1 MKLRAIIPALFA
13 SSFLLF
19 QGCNDEKGLYEL
31 FSGTVPRYEIPDG
44 EGTRFTTPQSLFFTM
59 KGNAVELEGEVYS
72 IEITSD
78 DEERITY
85 SAQIPINSDLTVSGL
100 TYMKT
105 EEKLL
110 LDITGIKRG
119 ITLEKFANL
128 MERKVN
134 EFAEVE
140 LTADLSH
147 LSENQRALIGLLFQV
162 ADIMNDIYWAQVFP
176 DRDAALGSM
185 MDENVSR
192 FFKINYGPWER
203 LNGNLPYL
211 PGYGP
216 KPAGSGYYPA
226 DMTREEFESLNDP
239 MKSSLYTMIT
249 RNQDGTLKVVPYHE
263 AYAEQVQRAA
273 DLLKEASELADDKGF
288 KKYLEL
294 RAEALL
300 SDNYYPSDMAWM
312 DMKENEIDFVVG
324 PIENYEDAL
333 FNYKAAHESFILIKD
348 KSWSEKLAYINS
360 ILPEMQKSL
369 PVADAY
375 KQEVPGSKSDLGA
388 YDVIYYAGDCNA
400 GSKTIAINLPNDE
413 RVRETKGSR
422 KLQLKNSMQA
432 KFDKILIPISD
443 LLIDEDQRKHV
454 KFDAFFENTMFH
466 EVAHGLGLGNTID
479 KSSTVR
485 EALKDSYSSIE
496 EGKADILGLWCVYQ
510 LNEMGEMG
518 EKEMMDNFVTFMA
531 GIFRSV
537 RFGAASAH
545 GKANMM
551 RFYYFQE
558 TGAFTR
564 DDTTG
569 TYRVNFEKMKA
580 SMLNLSSDILKIQ
593 GDGDYETAK
602 KLIEEKGFIREALQK
617 DLDRISEAGI
627 PRDIVFEQG
636 AEVLGL

>member
-1 MKLRAIIPALFA
+1 MKNILMLVVIAAFIL
-13 SSFLLF
+13 
-19 QGCNDEKGLYEL
+19 GCNLTSKKVDKMEVNQVIKQKAEEFVSFKL
-31 FSGTVPRYEIPDG
+31 
-44 EGTRFTTPQSLFFTM
+44 TT
-59 KGNAVELEGEVYS
+59 
-72 IEITSD
+72 
-78 DEERITY
+78 
-85 SAQIPINSDLTVSGL
+85 DLTVL
-100 TYMKT
+100 T
-105 EEKLL
+105 EKEKQMLPLL
-110 LDITGIKRG
+110 LEAAK
-119 ITLEKFANL
+119 L
-128 MERKVN
+128 ME
-134 EFAEVE
+134 E
-140 LTADLSH
+140 
-147 LSENQRALIGLLFQV
+147 
-162 ADIMNDIYWAQVFP
+162 IYWVEAFGN
-176 DRDAALGSM
+176 RDNLFVEGL
-185 MDENVSR
+185 DEYTKK
-192 FFKINYGPWER
+192 FLIINYGPWER
-203 LNGNLPYL
+203 LNNNEPFIEGF
-211 PGYGP
+211 GA
-216 KPAGSGYYPA
+216 KPAGANFYSA
-226 DMTREEFESLNDP
+226 NITEEEFEAWDDES
-239 MKSSLYTMIT
+239 KTSQYTLI
-249 RNQDGTLKVVPYHE
+249 RKGEDGTLKSIPFHVAFEVQVKK
-263 AYAEQVQRAA
+263 AANLLVKAAALAE
-273 DLLKEASELADDKGF
+273 DTGLKN
-288 KKYLEL
+288 YLEK
-294 RAEALL
+294 RAQALL
-300 SDNYYPSDMAWM
+300 TDEYYESDVAWM
-312 DMKENEIDFVVG
+312 EMKNNTIEFIVG
-324 PIENYEDAL
+324 PIENYEDQL
-333 FNYKAAHESFILIKD
+333 FGYKAAHESFILIKD
-348 KSWSEKLAYINS
+348 KTWSEKLVKYAAL
-360 ILPEMQKSL
+360 LPGLQKAL
-369 PVADAY
+369 PCEQKYKDETPGMDSDMNVYDA
-375 KQEVPGSKSDLGA
+375 
-388 YDVIYYAGDCNA
+388 IYYAGDCNA